1 MSQTGLED
9 FSFSM
14 ISVPISRLRLWVRKD
29 SNPVFVGMTSGT
41 IIFNIGSVK
50 NVGVVDTL
58 TISEPL
64 YFSKNDGFSMAPTE
78 HPARSVSCRIRLFFS
93 AVFRTLKSVSNCIA
107 RWRSIYNFS
116 GVLNSTVSN
125 LA

>member
-1 MSQTGLED
+1 MSKTKYRFTYDE
-9 FSFSM
+9 
-14 ISVPISRLRLWVRKD
+14 VR
-29 SNPVFVGMTSGT
+29 V
-41 IIFNIGSVK
+41 IGSVK
-50 NVGVVDTL
+50 NVGVADTL

-64 YFSKNDGFSMAPTE
+64 YFLKNDGFSLAPTE

>member
-1 MSQTGLED
+1 M
-9 FSFSM
+9 
-14 ISVPISRLRLWVRKD
+14 
-29 SNPVFVGMTSGT
+29 
-41 IIFNIGSVK
+41 GSVK

-58 TISEPL
+58 SISEPL
-64 YFSKNDGFSMAPTE
+64 YFLKNDGFSMAPTE